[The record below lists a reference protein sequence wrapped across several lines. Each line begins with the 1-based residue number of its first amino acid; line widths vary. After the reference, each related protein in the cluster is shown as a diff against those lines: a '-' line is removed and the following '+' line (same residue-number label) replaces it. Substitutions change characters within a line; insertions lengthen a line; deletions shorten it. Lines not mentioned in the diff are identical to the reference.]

1 MAREDVFVTVRRTC
15 VRSCF
20 AFAAYCPDACAHAA
34 CGDLGGS
41 RRATGHDAQPA
52 PAPPPPSPPP
62 ALVQTFLRQ
71 MLSHPAM
78 GPWVSAD
85 APLVDRVVDGYLVAA
100 ASMGPGGSGDEGA
113 GGRGDVS
120 LLPAFVDPT
129 VAGAEAAAAAAAE
142 AARGGVDSDPELTEA
157 REQFTAAFAEW
168 MAGGDGGLGNL
179 LDTVAVEGG
188 RLAPSVASEVH
199 DGEGDDSEAASSD
212 DDAEAAE
219 DDYEAA
225 EGEEDGSTEA
235 GDVGVVDGSDG
246 TPAGVPDGDAALGV
260 GSKRPRPG

>member
-1 MAREDVFVTVRRTC
+1 VGHWPRCSAR
-15 VRSCF
+15 
-20 AFAAYCPDACAHAA
+20 
-34 CGDLGGS
+34 
-41 RRATGHDAQPA
+41 
-52 PAPPPPSPPP
+52 PPPPHP

-142 AARGGVDSDPELTEA
+142 AARGGVESDPELTEA

-179 LDTVAVEGG
+179 LDTVAAEGG
-188 RLAPSVASEVH
+188 RPAPYAAPEGH
-199 DGEGDDSEAASSD
+199 DGEGDDSEPASSD
-212 DDAEAAE
+212 DDAEAAGE
-219 DDYEAA
+219 DDEAA
-225 EGEEDGSTEA
+225 GGEEDGSEEA
-235 GDVGVVDGSDG
+235 GGVGVVHGSDG
-246 TPAGVPDGDAALGV
+246 PPAGVPDGDAALGV